1 MEGSNR
7 AFVGHTSDG
16 CFGNDHCVAE
26 GQCQNDIDEQEY
38 AARYGKRQMFP
49 SPTEAPAA
57 DRTNPSFPE
66 KELLL

>member
-38 AARYGKRQMFP
+38 AAAVFGCQVWK
-49 SPTEAPAA
+49 APDVSQSYRGAGC
-57 DRTNPSFPE
+57 
-66 KELLL
+66 

>member
-38 AARYGKRQMFP
+38 AATVFGCQVW
-49 SPTEAPAA
+49 EAPDVSKSYRGAGC
-57 DRTNPSFPE
+57 
-66 KELLL
+66 